1 MQSVTMNTAESVID
15 SIERKRRNRSIFVI
29 SILGLLI
36 LTTFIISMNTG
47 VIALTPSEL
56 FLTLFGQGTDKQEL
70 VLFQFRLPRIVISM
84 LIGAGLALS
93 GCIMQGIARNA
104 LADPGI
110 LGINAGAGLVVMLY
124 VSFFPTMANVP
135 TFFLPMLAFGGAMLT
150 ALLIYVLSYKKHE
163 GIMPTRLILTGVAVA
178 AGISAAMIVL
188 TLRLNP
194 EKYQLVATWLA
205 GSIWGTN
212 WKFVLALLPWLI
224 VLIPYVMFKSQTLN
238 VLNLSDITARGLGA
252 HVSRE
257 QIKLLAA
264 GVALAAS
271 CVAVSGG
278 IGFVGLI
285 APHLAKRLVGPKHQ
299 GLLPVSALLGAL
311 LVLVSDTI
319 GRSLLQPNEIPTGIV
334 TAVIGAPYFLYLM
347 TRTKG

>member
-1 MQSVTMNTAESVID
+1 MQAITAES
-15 SIERKRRNRSIFVI
+15 IEKKRRSRSILVM
-29 SILGLLI
+29 SILAVLI
-36 LTTFIISMNTG
+36 FTTFIISMNTG
-47 VIALTPSEL
+47 VIKLTPKDL
-56 FLTLFGQGTDKQEL
+56 IMTLFGQGTDRQEL

-93 GCIMQGIARNA
+93 GCIMQGITRNA
-104 LADPGI
+104 LADPGL

-124 VSFFPTMANVP
+124 VSYFPTTANVP
-135 TFFLPMLAFGGAMLT
+135 VFFLPMLAFVGAALT
-150 ALLIYVLSYKKHE
+150 AFLIYVLAYKKHE

-194 EKYQLVATWLA
+194 EKYQMVATWLA

-212 WKFVLALLPWLI
+212 WKFVMALLPWLLF
-224 VLIPYVMFKSQTLN
+224 LIPYVMTKAQTMN
-238 VLNLSDITARGLGA
+238 VLNLSDATARGLGA

-257 QIKLLAA
+257 QLKLLAA

-285 APHLAKRLVGPKHQ
+285 GPHLAKRLVGPKHQ
-299 GLLPVSALLGAL
+299 GLLPASALVGAL
-311 LVLVSDTI
+311 LVLTADTI
-319 GRSLLQPNEIPTGIV
+319 GRWAIQPSEIPTGIV

-347 TRTKG
+347 TRTRG